1 MSSYKVNLFD
11 RQLVSR
17 YILLMKT
24 TDEKTPKKVTGVR
37 LDPALLK
44 ELKLL
49 AVHLDRTVTN
59 ILEEAARMFIEKYT
73 PQK

>member
-1 MSSYKVNLFD
+1 
-11 RQLVSR
+11 
-17 YILLMKT
+17 MKT
-24 TDEKTPKKVTGVR
+24 TDEKPTKKVTGVR

-49 AVHLDRTVTN
+49 AVHMNRTVTS

>member
-1 MSSYKVNLFD
+1 
-11 RQLVSR
+11 
-17 YILLMKT
+17 MKT
-24 TDEKTPKKVTGVR
+24 TDEKPTKKVTGVR

-49 AVHLDRTVTN
+49 AVHMNRTVTS
-59 ILEEAARMFIEKYT
+59 ILEESARMFIEKYT